1 MGTPATVLEAR
12 GVKISDKGMAS
23 QSMITLF
30 SAFFVACVVGVTF
43 AYPSN
48 IQEILE
54 HENAENTAR
63 IEKVLSHFS
72 PEEPQQYDKDIE
84 KRNSKSFSA
93 WGGKRGG
100 QGSQFSAWGGKRG
113 GQGSQFSAWGGK
125 RGGQG
130 SQFSAWGGKRSDWVD
145 LVRTQLAEEALR
157 EMAQRRPNRVVR
169 AGRASFSAWGGR
181 K

>member
-12 GVKISDKGMAS
+12 GVKKSDKGMAS

-30 SAFFVACVVGVTF
+30 SAFCVACVVGVTF

-100 QGSQFSAWGGKRG
+100 QGSQFSAWGGKR
-113 GQGSQFSAWGGK
+113 
-125 RGGQG
+125 
-130 SQFSAWGGKRSDWVD
+130 SDWVD

>member
-12 GVKISDKGMAS
+12 GVNNLVKGMAS
-23 QSMITLF
+23 KSMVNLVL
-30 SAFFVACVVGVTF
+30 AVFVASVIGVTV

-48 IQEILE
+48 VQDILNN
-54 HENAENTAR
+54 ENAENKAK
-63 IEKVLSHFS
+63 IEQILSHF
-72 PEEPQQYDKDIE
+72 PPNEQQDDSEDIE
-84 KRNSKSFSA
+84 KRSKSFSA
-93 WGGKRGG
+93 WGGKRG
-100 QGSQFSAWGGKRG
+100 GSQFSAWGGKRG
-113 GQGSQFSAWGGK
+113 GQQFSARGGK
-125 RGGQG
+125 RGGQ
-130 SQFSAWGGKRSDWVD
+130 QFSAWGGKRSDWVD

>member
-12 GVKISDKGMAS
+12 GVKKSDKGMAS
-23 QSMITLF
+23 QSMVTLF
-30 SAFFVACVVGVTF
+30 LAFFVACVVGVTF

-48 IQEILE
+48 IQDILE

-100 QGSQFSAWGGKRG
+100 QGSQFSAWGGKR
-113 GQGSQFSAWGGK
+113 
-125 RGGQG
+125 
-130 SQFSAWGGKRSDWVD
+130 SDWVD
-145 LVRTQLAEEALR
+145 LVRTQLAEEAIR

>member
-1 MGTPATVLEAR
+1 
-12 GVKISDKGMAS
+12 MAS

-30 SAFFVACVVGVTF
+30 SALFVACVVGVTF

-84 KRNSKSFSA
+84 
-93 WGGKRGG
+93 
-100 QGSQFSAWGGKRG
+100 
-113 GQGSQFSAWGGK
+113 
-125 RGGQG
+125 
-130 SQFSAWGGKRSDWVD
+130 
-145 LVRTQLAEEALR
+145 VRILQCLCA
-157 EMAQRRPNRVVR
+157 
-169 AGRASFSAWGGR
+169 
-181 K
+181 

>member
-12 GVKISDKGMAS
+12 GVNNSEKGMAS
-23 QSMITLF
+23 KSLVNLVLTLF
-30 SAFFVACVVGVTF
+30 VASVIGVTV

-48 IQEILE
+48 VQEILDS
-54 HENAENTAR
+54 ENAAENSAKIER
-63 IEKVLSHFS
+63 ILSHFS
-72 PEEPQQYDKDIE
+72 PQELQDDNKDTE
-84 KRNSKSFSA
+84 KRSKSFSA

-100 QGSQFSAWGGKRG
+100 PQFSAWGGKRG
-113 GQGSQFSAWGGK
+113 GQ
-125 RGGQG
+125 
-130 SQFSAWGGKRSDWVD
+130 QFSAWGGKRSDWVD

>member
-1 MGTPATVLEAR
+1 
-12 GVKISDKGMAS
+12 
-23 QSMITLF
+23 MITLF

-113 GQGSQFSAWGGK
+113 GQGSQFSAWGGN
-125 RGGQG
+125 
-130 SQFSAWGGKRSDWVD
+130 RSDWVD
-145 LVRTQLAEEALR
+145 LVRTQ
-157 EMAQRRPNRVVR
+157 
-169 AGRASFSAWGGR
+169 
-181 K
+181 

>member
-1 MGTPATVLEAR
+1 MGTPTTIFEAR
-12 GVKISDKGMAS
+12 GVKRIRKGMAP
-23 QSMITLF
+23 QSMLALF
-30 SAFFVACVVGVTF
+30 WAFIVACLFGVTN

-54 HENAENTAR
+54 HQNGENTAQ
-63 IEKVLSHFS
+63 IAKILSHFS
-72 PEEPQQYDKDIE
+72 PDTDQDDSKDLE
-84 KRNSKSFSA
+84 KRSKS
-93 WGGKRGG
+93 
-100 QGSQFSAWGGKRG
+100 
-113 GQGSQFSAWGGK
+113 FSAWGGK

-145 LVRTQLAEEALR
+145 LVRHQLAEEALR
-157 EMAQRRPNRVVR
+157 EMAERRPNRVVR

>member
-1 MGTPATVLEAR
+1 MGTPTTIFEAR
-12 GVKISDKGMAS
+12 GVKRIRKGMAP
-23 QSMITLF
+23 QSMLTLF
-30 SAFFVACVVGVTF
+30 WAFIVASLFGVTY

-54 HENAENTAR
+54 HQNGENTAH
-63 IEKVLSHFS
+63 IAKILSHFS
-72 PEEPQQYDKDIE
+72 PDTDQDDSKDLE
-84 KRNSKSFSA
+84 KRSKS
-93 WGGKRGG
+93 
-100 QGSQFSAWGGKRG
+100 
-113 GQGSQFSAWGGK
+113 FSAWGGK

-145 LVRTQLAEEALR
+145 LVRHQLAEEALR
-157 EMAQRRPNRVVR
+157 EMAERRPNRVVR

>member
-12 GVKISDKGMAS
+12 GVKKLDKGMAS
-23 QSMITLF
+23 QSMVTLF
-30 SAFFVACVVGVTF
+30 LAFFVACVVGVTF

-48 IQEILE
+48 IQDILE

-100 QGSQFSAWGGKRG
+100 QGSQFSAWGGKR
-113 GQGSQFSAWGGK
+113 
-125 RGGQG
+125 
-130 SQFSAWGGKRSDWVD
+130 SDWVD
-145 LVRTQLAEEALR
+145 LVRTQLAEEAIR

>member
-12 GVKISDKGMAS
+12 GVKKSDKGMAS

-125 RGGQG
+125 R
-130 SQFSAWGGKRSDWVD
+130 SDWVD

>member
-12 GVKISDKGMAS
+12 GVKKSDKGMAS
-23 QSMITLF
+23 QSMVTLF
-30 SAFFVACVVGVTF
+30 LAFFVACVVGVTF

-48 IQEILE
+48 IQDILE

-63 IEKVLSHFS
+63 IQKVLSHFS

-84 KRNSKSFSA
+84 KRNSKS
-93 WGGKRGG
+93 
-100 QGSQFSAWGGKRG
+100 
-113 GQGSQFSAWGGK
+113 FSAWGGK